1 MKLLKDIPTP
11 ENALL
16 SNSVLYEIMLDK
28 ELKSYST
35 DLVEKPKNLFD
46 KVLGIQFDTEK
57 NNSNWGMLEY
67 AMQIDTDID
76 SLRKKLSGLILP
88 YFLLVETIENQ
99 QLAIKAKQ
107 ELSENI
113 VKFLKQEKFIFTGGT
128 DYLIER
134 LHLDNLKFEKRFNS
148 GRRDL
153 LRELKL
159 NKRTNIDLLFKTFI
173 VNLIETA
180 ENEMKKEKEELEI
193 KEKEFRKAQEDRI
206 NSEKM
211 KNFKETGIKETD
223 YERQHREQIEKNFKE
238 TGIKETDY
246 ERDQRESEEKEIEK
260 NFKETG
266 IKETDDDREQREY
279 EEKIQKEEELEEE
292 MIQKYGP
299 IAESLVEDYKSGL
312 IDKNKLEAQLNDM
325 KSKGMLYEEYIYD
338 LLDSIEED

>member
-1 MKLLKDIPTP
+1 MKPLKDIPTP

-28 ELKSYST
+28 ELKSYSA

-46 KVLGIQFDTEK
+46 KVLGIQFDTKK
-57 NNSNWGMLEY
+57 NKSYWGITEY
-67 AMQIDTDID
+67 TMQIDVDIS
-76 SLRKKLSGLILP
+76 SLSTKLEVLILP

-107 ELSENI
+107 ELSDNI
-113 VKFLKQEKFIFTGGT
+113 IKILKQEKFIFVSGT

-134 LHLDNLKFEKRFNS
+134 LRLDNLKFEDEFIS
-148 GRRDL
+148 GRRNL
-153 LRELKL
+153 LSELNL
-159 NKRTNIDLLFKTFI
+159 SKRTNIGHLFKTFI

-180 ENEMKKEKEELEI
+180 ENEMKREKKELEI
-193 KEKEFRKAQEDRI
+193 KEKEFRKAQEDQM
-206 NSEKM
+206 NSEK
-211 KNFKETGIKETD
+211 N
-223 YERQHREQIEKNFKE
+223 
-238 TGIKETDY
+238 
-246 ERDQRESEEKEIEK
+246 K

-299 IAESLVEDYKSGL
+299 VAESLVEDYKSGL